1 MNRCFLRAALC
12 LAGLLAF
19 AFVADAAPARPE
31 FARLSMEQGLSQS
44 TVQAFAQDGDGF
56 IWVGT
61 QDGLNRYD
69 GSSFTVFRNLLS
81 DPGSLIAN
89 DVRAL
94 CADRDGNLWIATVAG
109 LDRYDRARGVF
120 IHYRH
125 DAANP
130 RSLTSNRALSLFVDR
145 DGAVWVGTNRGV
157 NRYDR
162 ASNDFT
168 RYQNDPA
175 NPDSMLDGAVHAV
188 GADENGT
195 VWVGCAR
202 GLNRFNRESG
212 TFTRFI
218 NDPNNPD
225 SVSANGIRSILP
237 DKGGIWVCTY
247 TGGLNRYD
255 ATSGKFEHFSND
267 RNDPRSLGADET
279 RTVVRDRSG
288 TLWVGTSGGGL
299 NRFDPATRTFERILH
314 DPRNPRSLGGD
325 RVWTLF
331 EDRAG
336 SLWVGT
342 ETNGISRRDPT
353 GGLFEVWRN
362 DPQRPDSLSNDNV
375 WSILEDRAGNFWI
388 GTDEGLNRFDFA
400 TGASVVYRHDPNN
413 PASLSNNRVWTILE
427 DRAGSLWVGTEGGL
441 NRFDPKQGTFE
452 RFPRDAAN
460 PDRIAGGD
468 IRCVYEDRDG
478 MLWVCAITGGLS
490 MFDPK
495 TRTFTNY
502 RYNANDPRSLS
513 DNRAVYAADDR
524 AGTLWVG
531 TDGGGLNRFDRA
543 TKTFTRYLNDPANPA
558 SININNAFH
567 WREDNAGNFWVAT
580 WGGGLNRFDRA
591 TGRFSAVTTREGL
604 PNNTVYGIVED
615 GDGFYWLSTNQGIC
629 RFDPRTGACRNFDLR
644 DGLPSNE
651 FNENAFLRTRRGDIV
666 FGGVKGL
673 VRFDPRNVSTNAYVP
688 PVVVT
693 GFQKFGRPV
702 SGFDPRSVVRLASYE
717 NVIAFEFS
725 ALNFIQSEKNRYAYR
740 LEGFEKEW
748 VDAGTRRYASYTN
761 LAPGEYVFH
770 VKACNNDGVWNEAG
784 MAVRLVVAPPLWRT
798 WWAYALYVIASFAL
812 IFGVV
817 RFQTNRVRVRARI
830 EEAQLRADNA
840 EFRARASDEIR
851 AKNAEIMDSLRYA
864 ERIQQ
869 AFLPN
874 EAGIR
879 AAFPEQFIFWKPK
892 DIVSG
897 DFYWF
902 HATPEF
908 DLVALADCTGHGVP
922 GALMSMIGADILNQI
937 VIERGI
943 PDPARILEELDA
955 GIRRALKQDDA
966 DLISRDGMDIGLCLI
981 DRRRS
986 VVIYAGSRRPLYVV
1000 DEHGNF
1006 SEIRGDRRAIGGWRE
1021 RLGRTFTNHRIE
1033 LAGPTML
1040 YLTTDGFGDQNN
1052 SLGVKYGVAR
1062 LRNLLGDLAR
1072 LDSNAQAA
1080 AIAGEL
1086 AQYQGGEPQR
1096 DDIVVWGLRVTP
1108 ERPAT

>member
-1 MNRCFLRAALC
+1 MNRCLRWVRTVLC
-12 LAGLLAF
+12 LAGVLLF
-19 AFVADAAPARPE
+19 AALANAAPARPE
-31 FARLSMEQGLSQS
+31 FVRLSMEQGLSQS

-56 IWVGT
+56 LWVGT

-69 GSSFTVFRNLLS
+69 GSSFTVFRNL
-81 DPGSLIAN
+81 PKEAGSLIAN

-94 CADRDGNLWIATVAG
+94 CTDRDGNLWVATVAG
-109 LDRYDRARGVF
+109 LDRFDRTRGVF
-120 IHYRH
+120 VHYRH

-130 RSLTSNRALSLFVDR
+130 RSLLSNRTLSLFVDR

-157 NRYDR
+157 SRYDR
-162 ASNDFT
+162 ATDDFT
-168 RYQNDPA
+168 CYQNDPA
-175 NPDSMLDGAVHAV
+175 NPDSMLEGAVHAV
-188 GADENGT
+188 GADESGT
-195 VWVGCAR
+195 VWVGCAK

-237 DKGGIWVCTY
+237 DRGGIWICTY

-255 ATSGKFEHFSND
+255 AASGKFEHFSND
-267 RNDPRSLGADET
+267 RNDARSLGANET

-314 DPRNPRSLGGD
+314 DPGNPRSLGGD

-342 ETNGISRRDPT
+342 ETNGISRSDPT
-353 GGLFEVWRN
+353 GGLFQVWHN

-375 WSILEDRAGNFWI
+375 WSILEDRAGNYWI
-388 GTDEGLNRFDFA
+388 GTDGGLNRFDLA
-400 TGASVVYRHDPNN
+400 TGKAVTYRHDPNN
-413 PASLSNNRVWTILE
+413 PASLSNNRVWMILE
-427 DRAGSLWVGTEGGL
+427 DRSGTLWIGTEGGL
-441 NRFDPKQGTFE
+441 NRFDSKRGTFE
-452 RFPRDAAN
+452 RFLRDPAN
-460 PDRIAGGD
+460 PDSIAGDD

-478 MLWVCAITGGLS
+478 MIWICAITGGLS

-502 RYNANDPRSLS
+502 RYDAKNPGSLS
-513 DNRAVYAADDR
+513 DNRTVYVTDDSV
-524 AGTLWVG
+524 GTLWVG
-531 TDGGGLNRFDRA
+531 TDGGGLNRFDRT
-543 TKTFTRYLNDPANPA
+543 TKTFVRFMNNPADPA

-567 WREDNAGNFWVAT
+567 WREDRAGNFWVAT
-580 WGGGLNRFDRA
+580 WGGGLNRFDRQA
-591 TGRFSAVTTREGL
+591 GRFTAFTTREGL
-604 PNNTVYGIVED
+604 PNNTIYGIVED

-644 DGLPSNE
+644 DGLPGNE
-651 FNENAFLRTRRGDIV
+651 FNENAFFKNGKGEIF

-673 VRFDPRNVSTNAYVP
+673 VRFDPRAVSTNAYVP

-693 GFQKFGRPV
+693 GFEKFGRPV

-740 LEGFEKEW
+740 LENFENEW

-770 VKACNNDGVWNEAG
+770 VRACNNDGIWNETGAS
-784 MAVRLVVAPPLWRT
+784 VRLIVAPPLWRT
-798 WWAYALYVIASFAL
+798 WWAYTLYVVLSFAS
-812 IFGVV
+812 IGAVI
-817 RFQTNRVRVRARI
+817 RFQTNRVRVRASI
-830 EEAQLRADNA
+830 EEAQLRAENA
-840 EFRARASDEIR
+840 EFRARAGDEIR
-851 AKNAEIMDSLRYA
+851 AKNSEIMDSLRYA

-874 EAGIR
+874 ETMLR
-879 AAFPEQFIFWKPK
+879 ETFPEQFILWQPK

-902 HATPEF
+902 HATPDA
-908 DLVALADCTGHGVP
+908 DLIALADCTGHGVP

-937 VIERGI
+937 VIERAVL
-943 PDPARILEELDA
+943 DPARILEELDA
-955 GIRRALKQDDA
+955 GIRRALKQDTSDITA
-966 DLISRDGMDIGLCLI
+966 LDGMDIGLCLI

-986 VVIYAGSRRPLYVV
+986 VVIYAGSRRSLYLV
-1000 DEHGNF
+1000 DERGTF
-1006 SEIRGDRRAIGGWRE
+1006 SEIKGDRRFIGGR
-1021 RLGRTFTNHRIE
+1021 RDRVRRTFTNHRIE

-1052 SLGVKYGVAR
+1052 AGGVKFGVAR
-1062 LRNLLGDLAR
+1062 LRTMLGELAL
-1072 LDSNAQAA
+1072 LDSDAQAA
-1080 AIAGEL
+1080 AIAAEL
-1086 AQYQGGEPQR
+1086 ARHRGDEPQR

-1108 ERPAT
+1108 DQ